1 MTPDGHEAK
10 AEWRKQEYA
19 LERQRVK
26 PGALSGALPF
36 FVRAKRHVLPEIRN
50 RRKQNM
56 KILNIFSRASKTPV
70 RESKNGTAC
79 YNDSAMK
86 LSRGDLLRSITIDQ
100 GSCIQTYIA
109 KDSPIEVLSVS
120 HDIVELRLDEARF
133 IAVLESSIIELA
145 MCRD

>member
-1 MTPDGHEAK
+1 
-10 AEWRKQEYA
+10 
-19 LERQRVK
+19 
-26 PGALSGALPF
+26 
-36 FVRAKRHVLPEIRN
+36 
-50 RRKQNM
+50 M

-100 GSCIQTYIA
+100 GSCIQTYTA